1 MSAQNDDSPFTPL
14 EESVLAIEREFPT
27 YSGRKDD
34 AIRSRLDLSPIAYY
48 QVLNTLMER
57 PEAMEHEPQVIGR
70 LHRARAQERER
81 LTYRPEW

>member
-1 MSAQNDDSPFTPL
+1 MPAQDDDSPLTQL

-34 AIRSRLDLSPIAYY
+34 AIRSRLGLSPIAYY

-57 PEAMEHEPQVIGR
+57 PEAMKHEPQVIGR